1 MWFLYMYG
9 TWYTSDIM
17 FLSVSIG
24 RLSPEA
30 IRTVLET
37 LESKGVFCGGYFVY
51 LLEIGL
57 VLM

>member
-1 MWFLYMYG
+1 MVHG
-9 TWYTSDIM
+9 IQVIC